1 MWQRPQRFVW
11 IALVAICCT
20 SVIVLIA
27 RERHERAPV
36 KPVERFA
43 PSPPVPRRNGATH
56 NRNLALQPEAFKL
69 SRRLGERFIAS
80 QSEVSV
86 LIGEVSTDSG
96 RYPIQ
101 ITRRQS
107 ERGERVD
114 IRMPGKN
121 LSWDAAEGA
130 KVNGSRAHDFDR
142 HLVERLA
149 FDSADEFVLAQL
161 RGASYQVIARSVR
174 ADEGGADNYQ
184 GPLWTIVRID
194 DPDKDVER
202 KREANWKLYYVNA
215 KTGLIDKVVS
225 ESGGERVEANLSS
238 WTTDGGETFPS
249 AISWIR
255 GGRQI
260 MEFKLNTFVRPTA
273 Q

>member
-1 MWQRPQRFVW
+1 MLQRPQRFAW

-20 SVIVLIA
+20 SFIVLIVRA
-27 RERHERAPV
+27 RHERAPV

-43 PSPPVPRRNGATH
+43 SSAPVPRRNGAAH
-56 NRNLALQPEAFKL
+56 KRNLALQPEAFKL

-80 QSEVSV
+80 PHEVSV
-86 LIGEVSTDSG
+86 LIGEVTTESG
-96 RYPIQ
+96 SYPIEM
-101 ITRRQS
+101 TRRQS
-107 ERGERVD
+107 ESGERVE
-114 IRMPGKN
+114 IKTAGKN

-142 HLVERLA
+142 QLVERLA

-161 RGASYQVIARSVR
+161 RGASYQVIARNVR
-174 ADEGGADNYQ
+174 ADVGGADNYD

-194 DPDKDVER
+194 DPDKDAER

-225 ESGGERVEANLSS
+225 ESGGERVEANLSR
-238 WTTDGGETFPS
+238 WTTDGGETFP
-249 AISWIR
+249 AVISWTR

-260 MEFKLNTFVRPTA
+260 MEFKLNTFVRPNA